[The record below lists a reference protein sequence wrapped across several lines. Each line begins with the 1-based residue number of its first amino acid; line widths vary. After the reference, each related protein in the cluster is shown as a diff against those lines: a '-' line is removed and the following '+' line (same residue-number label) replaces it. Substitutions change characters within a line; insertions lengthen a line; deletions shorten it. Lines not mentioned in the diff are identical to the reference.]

1 LNRSL
6 AAEPARSTMRA
17 NPAVVK
23 GALRSEVNTKG
34 GPGLLLALEPPQRR
48 QFAAEDRMRHK
59 PFDLRLRQVF
69 TGPELGVGE
78 PRRRNCSF

>member
-1 LNRSL
+1 
-6 AAEPARSTMRA
+6 MRA

-48 QFAAEDRMRHK
+48 QFAAEDRMRARSAFLDPADVQSGHFEVHLI
-59 PFDLRLRQVF
+59 PA
-69 TGPELGVGE
+69 
-78 PRRRNCSF
+78 